1 MPADR
6 SRSPPARNGN
16 SNEHRPVPTVNVGV
30 LGLGTVGSGTV
41 RTLLEQRG
49 LMRERLN
56 IDIVVKKAADLDI
69 DRKWDFD
76 MPVSILTKDASDII
90 NDPEIKIVVELIGGK
105 GIAKKLIIDALNAK
119 KSVVTANK
127 ALLAECG
134 MELFELAASMGVDLF
149 YEASVAGGIPI
160 IKALRESLV
169 ANPIQSILGILN
181 GTCNYILT
189 RMEREGV
196 AFDQVLKDAQRLGYA
211 EAEPSLDVDGW
222 DTAHKAI
229 ILARLAF
236 GGNYTV
242 EEAKVK
248 GIRGIAGQD
257 VKYAAEFGYRIKL
270 LAILKRSTD
279 GTAEISVEPTLIP
292 ADHLLSKVDMSFNA
306 VFVRGEIV
314 DETMY
319 YGRGAGSL
327 PTASAVVGDVA
338 DVARNMLL
346 QPQCRA
352 HCQDRNPL
360 RLQRQ
365 APKVKPYADHL
376 TRAYIR
382 LEVKDI
388 AGSLSRV
395 IGILAKHNISILAVT
410 DFLRGQ
416 PLPGA
421 VLPKDGLA
429 PIVLLTDDAR
439 VADVDVALEEC
450 LQLPEVGRDHAHF
463 RVEKLATA

>member
-1 MPADR
+1 
-6 SRSPPARNGN
+6 
-16 SNEHRPVPTVNVGV
+16 
-30 LGLGTVGSGTV
+30 
-41 RTLLEQRG
+41 
-49 LMRERLN
+49 MRERLN
-56 IDIVVKKAADLDI
+56 IDIVVKKAADLNI
-69 DRKWDFD
+69 DRTWDFD
-76 MPVSILTKDASDII
+76 MPASILTKDASEII

-105 GIAKKLIIDALNAK
+105 GIAKKLIVDALNAR

-127 ALLAECG
+127 ALLADCG
-134 MELFELAASMGVDLF
+134 VELFELAASKGADLF

-160 IKALRESLV
+160 IKALREGLV
-169 ANPIQSILGILN
+169 ANPIRSILGIMN

-189 RMEREGV
+189 RMEREGI
-196 AFDQVLKDAQRLGYA
+196 AFDPVLKDAQRLGYA

-242 EEAKVK
+242 DEAKVK

-270 LAILKRSTD
+270 LAILKRSPD
-279 GTAEISVEPTLIP
+279 GSAEISVEPTLIP

-306 VFVRGEIV
+306 VFVCGEIV

-338 DVARNMLL
+338 DIARNMVL

-352 HCQDRNPL
+352 NRQDRNPL
-360 RLQRQ
+360 RAQRQ
-365 APKVKPYADHL
+365 APKVKPHTEHL
-376 TRAYIR
+376 TRNYIR

-421 VLPKDGLA
+421 VMPKDGLA
-429 PIVLLTDDAR
+429 PVVLLTDDAR
-439 VADVDVALEEC
+439 VADVDLALAEC
-450 LQLPEVGRDHAHF
+450 LQLPEVGSDHARF